1 MNFFKRTVSF
11 LKSSKKRS
19 NETMNRDP
27 INPFILQ
34 NCIVTK
40 SSASYQD
47 ISNNN
52 REVVLVEHPRDE
64 RGLQELAEKLGEPH
78 LILWMHGKPA
88 AFVHPTVSSFTTP
101 EGEELIDAE
110 DPEEREEPL
119 DE

>member
-1 MNFFKRTVSF
+1 
-11 LKSSKKRS
+11 
-19 NETMNRDP
+19 MNRDP

-40 SSASYQD
+40 SSASYED
-47 ISNNN
+47 IANNN

-88 AFVHPTVSSFTTP
+88 AFVHPTVSSYTTP
-101 EGEELIDAE
+101 EGEDLIDAQ
-110 DPEEREEPL
+110 DAEESL